1 MPSRKPKSLIAL
13 AALLPSTCLACSLTT
28 SLDGLDDAPRF
39 ADAGSEDASAQEDGP
54 PSEDAADA
62 DAPWVE
68 AGDADAPWIE
78 AGDAETDSEVPDVVD
93 DATPCGAD
101 LQNDPNHC
109 GACDHGCLGGDC
121 TAGKCQPAVVAD
133 GQNEPA
139 GITVDDTSV
148 YWVNVANKALKRIPK
163 TGGSQERLDVA
174 ADGVTDPFD
183 VAVDGSYLYW
193 SERSGTEVF
202 RKPLAGGAKEHITWG
217 IGACAYLTIGGGL
230 LFVSDFRDDDP
241 SIGHIVSS
249 PVEGSDGMLIYQNQ
263 PLAAGIDAVGAE
275 LFWARAQ
282 PDSIMRGTFDG
293 GPSST
298 MVTATGTVSGL
309 AYDGSRLY
317 WIEDEQRVM
326 SAELGMGTP
335 ELVHN
340 RTAAAGL
347 TDLAVDDT
355 SIWWSERGTGIIAR
369 LAK

>member
-1 MPSRKPKSLIAL
+1 MPSRKPKPLIAL

-39 ADAGSEDASAQEDGP
+39 SDAGSEDAGSEDASVQEDGP
-54 PSEDAADA
+54 PPDDAGDA

-68 AGDADAPWIE
+68 AGDAE
-78 AGDAETDSEVPDVVD
+78 TDAETDAELHDVAE
-93 DATPCGAD
+93 DAPPCGAD

-109 GACDHGCLGGDC
+109 GECDHGCLGGDC
-121 TAGKCQPAVVAD
+121 TAGKCQRVVVAD
-133 GQNEPA
+133 GQSEPA
-139 GITVDDTSV
+139 GITVDDASV
-148 YWVNVANKALKRIPK
+148 YWVNVANKSLKRMPK
-163 TGGSQERLDVA
+163 TGGAQERLDVA

-202 RKPLAGGAKEHITWG
+202 RKPLAGGAKEHVTWG
-217 IGACAYLTIGGGL
+217 VGACAFLAIGGGL
-230 LFVSDFRDDDP
+230 VFVSDFRSDDP

-249 PVEGSDGMLIYQNQ
+249 PVEGSNGMLIYQNQ
-263 PLAAGIDAVGAE
+263 PLAAGLDAVGAE
-275 LFWARAQ
+275 LFWARAE

-298 MVTATGTVSGL
+298 MVTATGTISGL
-309 AYDGSRLY
+309 AYDGSKLY
-317 WIEDEQRVM
+317 WIEEEQRVM
-326 SAELGMGTP
+326 SAELGMATP
-335 ELVHN
+335 E
-340 RTAAAGL
+340 TFYGGAPGAGM
-347 TDLAVDDT
+347 TDLAVDDS